1 MCWSVYQNTRDP
13 KYLEEGIKY
22 GRLAVGPGFPSNIED
37 PHTLLSQ
44 RYAIALARSLK
55 ERFEIASLDDQKIED
70 LDEGIRLLIPAI
82 AGESSFDHE
91 NRLPELCSLAFK
103 SGATRDFT
111 FIDMAIGFCRGHSI
125 DVLRGGWTNLQ
136 GLIALLGRRYEWTM
150 DSTDLDNLVQMTRL
164 VF

>member
-1 MCWSVYQNTRDP
+1 M
-13 KYLEEGIKY
+13 
-22 GRLAVGPGFPSNIED
+22 
-37 PHTLLSQ
+37 
-44 RYAIALARSLK
+44 
-55 ERFEIASLDDQKIED
+55 ASLDDQKIED
-70 LDEGIRLLIPAI
+70 LDEGISLLMPAI

-91 NRLPELCSLAFK
+91 NRLPELCSLLALK

-111 FIDMAIGFCRGHSI
+111 FIDMAIGLCRGHSI